1 MRQLTSLVAVLSFL
15 FLGPQAVSPQSAA
28 RENHR
33 ASSRATPGK
42 GYIGSEACSR
52 CHALIAARYARTQMG
67 LSMSPVTPRLLK
79 ALPNRAS
86 VFSRELNRHFSVFVE
101 NGQLYQSE
109 WETGEDGKD
118 VFRRTERIEWIM
130 GAGANA
136 MGGVIRQGDQ
146 LFEAP
151 LTYYEKTRAWALSPG
166 YEEADR
172 GFSRPIEAACI
183 FCHSG
188 RANPT
193 AGAVGR
199 FASPPFDE
207 LAIGCENCHGPG
219 AAHIRQMR
227 EGRQGAGAR
236 SHSIVN
242 PAKLSPW
249 LADNICMSCHQN
261 GDARVLEPGKDF
273 KDFEA
278 GQPLDHT
285 LAILMAPPTRASP
298 PDSDHVQHYFSMILS
313 KCYRKSSEL
322 SCIRCHDPHQQPSG
336 EEAARYF
343 KKKCLSCHT
352 EASCALG
359 KKAREESQ
367 AGDDCVGCHMPK
379 RDVAIIS
386 HASLTNHRIVTTPGE
401 PFPDATFEMATAEL
415 PDLVH
420 LNAIPGEAKGV
431 PLGTQLQ
438 AYGQL
443 AVGRREYLQRY
454 FEVALALESSEPDNT
469 DVLEAL
475 AARCFG
481 QRTPEGD
488 RDGLQYL
495 ERAAEHGSISAW
507 NFEQLGGRLLKEHR
521 FEEARSRLQLG
532 IRRAPYDAALYALL
546 ANAYI
551 HLSQPQEAL
560 ATLRL
565 ASERFP
571 EVDMLR
577 QLLHELEPSPE
588 PDGP

>member
-1 MRQLTSLVAVLSFL
+1 
-15 FLGPQAVSPQSAA
+15 
-28 RENHR
+28 
-33 ASSRATPGK
+33 
-42 GYIGSEACSR
+42 
-52 CHALIAARYARTQMG
+52 MG
-67 LSMSPVTPRLLK
+67 LSMSPVTPSLLK
-79 ALPNRAS
+79 ALPNQAS
-86 VFSRELNRHFSVFVE
+86 VFSAQLHRHFSVFVR

-136 MGGVIRQGDQ
+136 LGGVIRQGDQ

-188 RANPT
+188 RPNPVT
-193 AGAVGR
+193 AAVGR
-199 FASPPFDE
+199 FGNPPFDE

-219 AAHIRQMR
+219 AAHVRQMR
-227 EGRQGAGAR
+227 EGRSETGGA

-261 GDARVLEPGKDF
+261 GDARVLEPGKDLR
-273 KDFEA
+273 DFQP
-278 GQPLDHT
+278 GRPLDHT
-285 LAILMAPPTRASP
+285 LAILMAPPTRESP

-313 KCYRKSSEL
+313 KCYRKSDAKL

-343 KKKCLSCHT
+343 KKKCLTCHT
-352 EASCALG
+352 ETSCALPE
-359 KKAREESQ
+359 KAREESR
-367 AGDDCVGCHMPK
+367 AEDDCIACHMPK
-379 RDVAIIS
+379 RDVTIIS
-386 HASLTNHRIVTTPGE
+386 HASLTNHRIVTTLGQ
-401 PFPDATFEMATAEL
+401 PFPDATFQMATKEL

-420 LNAIPGEAKGV
+420 LNAIPGQADGV
-431 PLGTQLQ
+431 PLLTQLQ

-443 AVGRREYLQRY
+443 AVERREYLERY
-454 FEVALALESSEPDNT
+454 FEVALALEPSEPNNS

-475 AARCFG
+475 AARSL
-481 QRTPEGD
+481 QLRTPKGD
-488 RDGLQYL
+488 RDGLEYL
-495 ERAAEHGSISAW
+495 QRAAEHGSISAW
-507 NFEQLGGRLLKEHR
+507 NFEQLGGRLLREQR
-521 FEEARSRLQLG
+521 FEEARSCLELG
-532 IRRAPYDAALYALL
+532 IERAPYDAALYALL

-551 HLSQPQEAL
+551 HLSQPQEAA
-560 ATLRL
+560 ATLRR
-565 ASERFP
+565 ASQLFP
-571 EVDMLR
+571 QLDMLR
-577 QLLHELEPSPE
+577 QLLHELEQSGLSRE
-588 PDGP
+588 GNGS